1 MISADAMNTFMMVV
15 LLAAA
20 GGWVIFGLARV
31 QAAWD
36 ATDRKTTEM
45 RRTITATGITLMSNV
60 ETLQK
65 LDDEIKRVKD
75 KTATARREQQDRH
88 AMLSKSAR
96 PPPPDIYVT
105 SEFPPSQ
112 KELAWIASFMRDP
125 RVPAVPGEHEPKP
138 MLIWGHTQAA
148 ALHRARQLIQEYK
161 AYSVGSVGPFHTS

>member
-1 MISADAMNTFMMVV
+1 MNSFVTIV
-15 LLAAA
+15 LLVAVV
-20 GGWVIFGLARV
+20 GWVVYGLSRVQVAWDRGERETTELRKTFTSAGLALLR
-31 QAAWD
+31 D
-36 ATDRKTTEM
+36 
-45 RRTITATGITLMSNV
+45 V
-60 ETLQK
+60 ETIQK